1 MSDGSLKPILSVACD
16 SIAAPAGRRENQR
29 GESLISLPSSTSL
42 VRSMHLYS
50 DGGNE
55 GEWIHM
61 ASLDF
66 LQNKGSL

>member
-1 MSDGSLKPILSVACD
+1 MACD
-16 SIAAPAGRRENQR
+16 LIAAPAGRRENQC
-29 GESLISLPSSTSL
+29 GESLISLPFSASL

-55 GEWIHM
+55 GKWIHM

>member
-16 SIAAPAGRRENQR
+16 SIAVPAGRGENQR
-29 GESLISLPSSTSL
+29 GESLISLPFSASL
-42 VRSMHLYS
+42 VRSMHLNS

-66 LQNKGSL
+66 MQNKGSL